1 MQVLHQLPKLN
12 NPSLLSGIQSRDDA
26 AVYKLSQ
33 DTAIVQSV
41 DFFPPNVDDPFTY
54 GEIAAANAVSKIYAI
69 GGKPLCALYIV
80 SYLDNLP
87 NNILEDIICCFI
99 VEVSWIGE
107 CSNRY
112 PCYTYAHWIILVR
125 QLSFITK
132 LLLCPK
138 PCINDGREPL
148 TFL

>member
-54 GEIAAANAVSKIYAI
+54 GEIAAANAVSDIYAM
-69 GGKPLCALYIV
+69 GAEPLFALNIV
-80 SYLDNLP
+80 SFPDNLP
-87 NNILEDIICCFI
+87 NKILQDINQGKI
-99 VEVSWIGE
+99 
-107 CSNRY
+107 SNN
-112 PCYTYAHWIILVR
+112 CELHILK
-125 QLSFITK
+125 QLAYLTQ
-132 LLLCPK
+132 LCQP
-138 PCINDGREPL
+138 
-148 TFL
+148 